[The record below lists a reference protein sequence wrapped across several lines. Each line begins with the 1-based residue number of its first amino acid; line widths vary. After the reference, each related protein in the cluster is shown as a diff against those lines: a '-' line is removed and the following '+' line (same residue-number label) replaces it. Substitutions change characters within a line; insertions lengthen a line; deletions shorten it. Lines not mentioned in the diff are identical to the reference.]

1 LPIRLGAIAD
11 DFTGAT
17 DLAALIRRS
26 GMSVSLFVDTPV
38 LASVPP
44 VDAIVIALKTRT
56 VPPEDAV
63 RASVEAARW
72 LRHQAGA
79 EHLFFKYC
87 STFDSTDRGN
97 IGPVIDALLRETGA
111 GKTIAVPAF
120 PENGRRMFA
129 GHLFVGDRLL
139 SESSMANH
147 PLTPMHDSDIVRV
160 LGRQRNGPV
169 RLIDKTVIDA
179 GMEAIRERFGLATE
193 NTVLVCDAIG
203 DGDLE
208 RLAEAFADLP
218 FSTGG
223 SAIGA
228 MLARQWHDD
237 VAAGATA
244 FEWPAPGAAT
254 VLALSGSVSEA
265 TRRQVAHAID
275 QGWFGIRVTADE
287 ALDQAVLIAR
297 VLASIEAHRDQP
309 CLIYAT
315 DTPAAV
321 LDTQARLGREQAGE
335 ALESF
340 FGSLA
345 VAVRSRGYNG
355 LIVAGGETSG
365 AVVKSLALNEMTV
378 GPEIAAGVP
387 WVRAGGLWLALKS
400 GNFGRDSF
408 FEDARR
414 MLADQETRHEH

>member
-1 LPIRLGAIAD
+1 LGAIAD

-26 GMSVSLFVDTPV
+26 GMSVSLFVGTPV
-38 LASVPP
+38 TALAPP

-56 VPPEDAV
+56 VPPDDAV
-63 RASVEAARW
+63 RASLEAARW
-72 LRHQAGA
+72 LKQWAGA

-111 GKTIAVPAF
+111 DKTIAVPAF

-147 PLTPMHDSDIVRV
+147 PLTPMHDSNIVRV

-169 RLIDKTVIDA
+169 GLIDKTVIDA
-179 GMEAIRERFGLATE
+179 GVAAVRERFALTTA

-203 DGDLE
+203 DGDLK

-218 FSTGG
+218 FTTGG

-228 MLARQWHDD
+228 MLARQWRDN
-237 VAAGATA
+237 AAGAATP
-244 FEWPAPGAAT
+244 FDWPAAGAAT

-265 TRRQVAHAID
+265 TRRQVAQAIEH
-275 QGWFGIRVTADE
+275 GWFGIRVTADE
-287 ALDQAVLIAR
+287 ALDQPALIAR
-297 VLASIEAHRDQP
+297 VLESLKAHRDQP
-309 CLIYAT
+309 CLVYAT

-345 VAVRSRGYNG
+345 VAVRSSGYNG

-365 AVVKSLALNEMTV
+365 AVVKSLALDEMNV

-387 WVRAGGLWLALKS
+387 WVRAGDLWLALKS

-414 MLADQETRHEH
+414 MLTDEETRREQ